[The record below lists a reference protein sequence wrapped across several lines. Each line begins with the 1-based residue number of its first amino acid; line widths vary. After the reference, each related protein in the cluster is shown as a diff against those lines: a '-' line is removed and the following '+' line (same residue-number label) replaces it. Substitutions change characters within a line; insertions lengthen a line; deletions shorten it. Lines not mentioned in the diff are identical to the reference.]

1 MHTVDPH
8 TTVEKIIF
16 LVRYT
21 WAHANRLTAAVS
33 FGTLFAL
40 IVLRSIK
47 NSFKRYTFIY
57 RLPEVLIVVIVSTSE
72 FRQLGYRPI
81 LNPDV
86 TSVISAHYK
95 WHEKGV
101 EVLGDV
107 AIATGDSFFVFPF
120 NKNVLKYAH
129 RTTSTAVQVHLLSDS
144 PEAI

>member
-8 TTVEKIIF
+8 TTVERIIF
-16 LVRYT
+16 LVQFT
-21 WAHANRLTAAVS
+21 WTHANRLTTAIS
-33 FGTLFAL
+33 FGTLFVL
-40 IVLRSIK
+40 IALRSTK

-72 FRQLGYRPI
+72 LWQLGLRPV
-81 LNPDV
+81 LNPDM
-86 TSVISAHYK
+86 TSVISAHCK

-120 NKNVLKYAH
+120 NRDVLKYAH
-129 RTTSTAVQVHLLSDS
+129 RTTSTAVQVN
-144 PEAI
+144 